1 MTTEAVISS
10 RRSWRIATALAFAAL
25 GCGMLLGGMSAW
37 FLGSVALAGLSASAA
52 TFNFHI
58 PAALI
63 RLFAVG
69 RTVAR
74 YGQRLVGHRAA
85 LTDQVVRRVSLFA
98 SLAASQSVRRAGWQL
113 GDPSRLADYLD
124 DVEDLDFAR
133 LRATLPSLT
142 LACAMIALFAATAF
156 ITPFALAPIIV
167 SLLVILLAASRA
179 VRPGAISWERA
190 RAERREAARRLSS
203 DLASAVPLKAERRWQ
218 AELDVALRSFQLAD
232 EAILRLRRAQA
243 ALDMLGAAFG
253 PIACLSVISA
263 AWAFKGPSERLLIPV
278 FLAFTWLTTGEAMTS
293 ASRIV
298 VAAIRR
304 RSAENAIKARSGE
317 AQVADNEATAI
328 PPRLCDLRHERLQ
341 RRAPN
346 GRPIGRPISVEARA
360 GCPTVLVGASG
371 CGKTSLLKQIAGW
384 IGDDVFISD
393 AGAMSSAQRRT
404 MTTLCLHD
412 AAVLDDTVRANL
424 FAGSQ
429 SDETLWR
436 ALAAVELDVRL
447 QSAGGLDGW
456 IRQDQ
461 LSLGEAQRLNLA
473 RAWLSERPIVLL
485 DEPTEHLDE
494 DQGRRILRRLLD
506 HLQTRVVVIASHH
519 DAGLRLAKVIRVDD
533 SCSAFSDA
541 GFKLDR
547 ETSRTE
553 RYK

>member
-1 MTTEAVISS
+1 MTTEVMISS
-10 RRSWRIATALAFAAL
+10 RRSWRVATALALAAAA
-25 GCGMLLGGMSAW
+25 CGMLLGGMSAW

-52 TFNFHI
+52 TFNFHT

-69 RTVAR
+69 RTGAR

-85 LTDQVVRRVSLFA
+85 LIDQVARRVSLFA
-98 SLAASQSVRRAGWQL
+98 SLAASQSVHQAGWQL

-133 LRATLPSLT
+133 LRASLPSLT

-156 ITPFALAPIIV
+156 ITPFALAPIV
-167 SLLVILLAASRA
+167 ASLLAILLAAWRA
-179 VRPGAISWERA
+179 VRPGAISWEQA
-190 RAERREAARRLSS
+190 RTERREAARRLGA
-203 DLASAVPLKAERRWQ
+203 DLASAVPLKAERRWR

-232 EAILRLRRAQA
+232 EAILRLRRTQA

-253 PIACLSVISA
+253 PIACLSIIAA
-263 AWAFKGPSERLLIPV
+263 AWAFEGPSETLLIPV
-278 FLAFTWLTTGEAMTS
+278 FLAFTWLTTGEAMTG
-293 ASRIV
+293 ASRILI
-298 VAAIRR
+298 ASIRR
-304 RSAENAIKARSGE
+304 RSGENAIKARSGE
-317 AQVADNEATAI
+317 AQVAGDEAMVM
-328 PPRLCDLRHERLQ
+328 PPGICDLRHERLQ

-346 GRPIGRPISVEARA
+346 GRPIGRSISMEARA
-360 GCPTVLVGASG
+360 GYPTVLVGASG

-384 IGDDVFISD
+384 IGEDVFVSD
-393 AGAMSSAQRRT
+393 AGAMSPAQRRA

-424 FAGSQ
+424 FASSG

-447 QSAGGLDGW
+447 QGAGGLDGW

-461 LSLGEAQRLNLA
+461 LSVGEAQRLNLA

-485 DEPTEHLDE
+485 DEPMEHLDE
-494 DQGRRILRRLLD
+494 DQGRRIFGRLLD

-519 DAGLRLAKVIRVDD
+519 SAGLPLAKVIR
-533 SCSAFSDA
+533 
-541 GFKLDR
+541 LDR
-547 ETSRTE
+547 TCRQD
-553 RYK
+553 

>member
-1 MTTEAVISS
+1 MTTDAMISS
-10 RRSWRIATALAFAAL
+10 RRSWRIATALALGAAV
-25 GCGMLLGGMSAW
+25 CGMLLGGMSTW

-63 RLFAVG
+63 RLFAIG
-69 RTVAR
+69 RTGAR

-85 LTDQVVRRVSLFA
+85 LMDQVVRRVSLFA
-98 SLAASQSVRRAGWQL
+98 SLAASQSVRQAGWQL

-133 LRATLPSLT
+133 LRASLPSLT
-142 LACAMIALFAATAF
+142 LGCAMIALFAATAF
-156 ITPFALAPIIV
+156 ITPFALVPILA
-167 SLLVILLAASRA
+167 SLVVILLAASQA
-179 VRPGAISWERA
+179 VRPSTINWERA
-190 RAERREAARRLSS
+190 RIERREATRRLSA

-218 AELDVALRSFQLAD
+218 AELDAALRSFQLAD
-232 EAILRLRRAQA
+232 EAILRLRRTQA

-253 PIACLSVISA
+253 PIACLSVIA
-263 AWAFKGPSERLLIPV
+263 TAWAFEGPRETLLVPV
-278 FLAFTWLTTGEAMTS
+278 FLAFAWLTTGEAMTG
-293 ASRIV
+293 ASRILI
-298 VAAIRR
+298 AAIRR

-317 AQVADNEATAI
+317 ARIAGNEATAI
-328 PPRLCDLRHERLQ
+328 PPKICELRHERLQ

-346 GRPIGRPISVEARA
+346 GRPIGRPISVDARSGYPA
-360 GCPTVLVGASG
+360 VLVGASG

-393 AGAMSSAQRRT
+393 AGAMSSAQRRI

-473 RAWLSERPIVLL
+473 RAWLCECSIVLL

-494 DQGRRILRRLLD
+494 CQGRRILGRLID
-506 HLQTRVVVIASHH
+506 HLQTKVIVIASHH
-519 DAGLRLAKVIRVDD
+519 GAGLALANVIRLDP
-533 SCSAFSDA
+533 AA
-541 GFKLDR
+541 G
-547 ETSRTE
+547 
-553 RYK
+553 

>member
-1 MTTEAVISS
+1 MTTEAMISS
-10 RRSWRIATALAFAAL
+10 RRSWRIATALALTAMM
-25 GCGMLLGGMSAW
+25 CGMLLGGMSAW
-37 FLGSVALAGLSASAA
+37 FLGSVALAGLSTSAA

-69 RTVAR
+69 RTGAR

-85 LTDQVVRRVSLFA
+85 LVDQVARRVSLFA

-133 LRATLPSLT
+133 LRASLPSLT
-142 LACAMIALFAATAF
+142 LACAMISLFAATAF
-156 ITPFALAPIIV
+156 IAPFVLVPILAF
-167 SLLVILLAASRA
+167 LLVILLAASRA

-190 RAERREAARRLSS
+190 RAERREAARRLSA
-203 DLASAVPLKAERRWQ
+203 DLASAVPLKAEGRWQ
-218 AELDVALRSFQLAD
+218 AELDAALGSFQLAD
-232 EAILRLRRAQA
+232 EAILRLRRTQA

-253 PIACLSVISA
+253 PIACLSVIA
-263 AWAFKGPSERLLIPV
+263 TACAFEGPRETLLVPV
-278 FLAFTWLTTGEAMTS
+278 FLAFAWLTTGEAMTGT
-293 ASRIV
+293 SRIL

-317 AQVADNEATAI
+317 PRLAGNTATVI
-328 PPRLCDLRHERLQ
+328 PPRICELHHERLQ

-346 GRPIGRPISVEARA
+346 GRAIGRPISVEARS
-360 GCPTVLVGASG
+360 GCPTMLVGASG

-393 AGAMSSAQRRT
+393 AAAMSPAQRRAL
-404 MTTLCLHD
+404 TTLSLHD
-412 AAVLDDTVRANL
+412 AAVLNDTVRANL

-436 ALAAVELDVRL
+436 ALAAVELAERL
-447 QSAGGLDGW
+447 QGAGGLDGW

-473 RAWLSERPIVLL
+473 RAWLCECSIVLL

-494 DQGRRILRRLLD
+494 CQGRRILGRLID
-506 HLQTRVVVIASHH
+506 HLQTSVVVIASHH
-519 DAGLRLAKVIRVDD
+519 SVGLTLANVI
-533 SCSAFSDA
+533 S
-541 GFKLDR
+541 LDR
-547 ETSRTE
+547 ICGQD
-553 RYK
+553 

>member
-1 MTTEAVISS
+1 MTTDAMISS
-10 RRSWRIATALAFAAL
+10 RRSWRIATTLAL
-25 GCGMLLGGMSAW
+25 GAAVCGMLLGGMSTW

-63 RLFAVG
+63 RLFAIG
-69 RTVAR
+69 RTGAR

-85 LTDQVVRRVSLFA
+85 LMDQVARRVSLFA
-98 SLAASQSVRRAGWQL
+98 SLAASQSVRQAGWQL

-133 LRATLPSLT
+133 LRASLPSLT

-156 ITPFALAPIIV
+156 ITPFALVPILA
-167 SLLVILLAASRA
+167 SLVVILLAASQA
-179 VRPGAISWERA
+179 VRPSAVNWERA
-190 RAERREAARRLSS
+190 RIERREATRRLTA

-232 EAILRLRRAQA
+232 EAFLRLRQTQA
-243 ALDMLGAAFG
+243 YLDMLGSAFG
-253 PIACLSVISA
+253 PIACLSVIVA
-263 AWAFKGPSERLLIPV
+263 AWAFQRPSETLLIPV
-278 FLAFTWLTTGEAMTS
+278 FLAFACLTMGEAMTS
-293 ASRIV
+293 ASRILI
-298 VAAIRR
+298 ANIRW
-304 RSAENAIKARSGE
+304 RSAKNAVKARSGE
-317 AQVADNEATAI
+317 AQVAGDQATPV
-328 PPRLCDLRHERLQ
+328 PPKIYEVRHERLR
-341 RRAPN
+341 RRAPD
-346 GRPIGRPISVEARA
+346 GRPIGRPITVEARS
-360 GCPTVLVGASG
+360 GHPTVLVGASG
-371 CGKTSLLKQIAGW
+371 CGKTSLLKQIGGW
-384 IGDDVFISD
+384 IGDDVFISN
-393 AGAMSSAQRRT
+393 AGEMSSAQRRA

-412 AAVLDDTVRANL
+412 AAVLQDTVQANL

-447 QSAGGLDGW
+447 RGAGGLDGW

-494 DQGRRILRRLLD
+494 DQGCRILGRLLE
-506 HLQTRVVVIASHH
+506 HLKTKVIVIASHH
-519 DAGLRLAKVIRVDD
+519 GAGLALANVIRLDP
-533 SCSAFSDA
+533 AA
-541 GFKLDR
+541 G
-547 ETSRTE
+547 
-553 RYK
+553 

>member
-1 MTTEAVISS
+1 MTKKAMISS
-10 RRSWRIATALAFAAL
+10 GRSWRIATALALAATV
-25 GCGMLLGGMSAW
+25 CGMLLGGMSAW

-52 TFNFHI
+52 TFNFHT

-69 RTVAR
+69 RTGAR

-85 LTDQVVRRVSLFA
+85 LMDQVARRVSLFA
-98 SLAASQSVRRAGWQL
+98 SLAASQSVHQAGWQL

-133 LRATLPSLT
+133 LRASLPSLA

-156 ITPFALAPIIV
+156 IAPFALAPILA

-179 VRPGAISWERA
+179 VRPGVISWERA
-190 RAERREAARRLSS
+190 RTERREAARRLSA
-203 DLASAVPLKAERRWQ
+203 DLASAAPLKAECRWQ

-232 EAILRLRRAQA
+232 EAILRLRRTQA

-253 PIACLSVISA
+253 PIACLSVITA
-263 AWAFKGPSERLLIPV
+263 AWAFEGPSETLLIPV
-278 FLAFTWLTTGEAMTS
+278 FLAFAWLTAGEAMTG
-293 ASRIV
+293 ASRILI
-298 VAAIRR
+298 ATIRR
-304 RSAENAIKARSGE
+304 QSAEKAIQARSGE
-317 AQVADNEATAI
+317 ARVAGNETTAI
-328 PPRLCDLRHERLQ
+328 PQRICDLRQERLQ
-341 RRAPN
+341 RRAPD
-346 GRPIGRPISVEARA
+346 GRPIGRPILVEARS

-393 AGAMSSAQRRT
+393 AGAMSPAQRRT

-412 AAVLDDTVRANL
+412 AAILDDTIRANL

-456 IRQDQ
+456 IQQDQ
-461 LSLGEAQRLNLA
+461 LSVGEAQRLNLA
-473 RAWLSERPIVLL
+473 RAWLSERPIILL

-494 DQGRRILRRLLD
+494 DQGRRILGRLLD
-506 HLQTRVVVIASHH
+506 HLQTRVVVMASHH
-519 DAGLRLAKVIRVDD
+519 GASLPLANVIR
-533 SCSAFSDA
+533 
-541 GFKLDR
+541 LDR
-547 ETSRTE
+547 AGC
-553 RYK
+553 YD